1 MQRDTLFLTDVFEH
15 FRDTCLEIYDY
26 DLANFYPALG
36 LAWRVTLEMFK
47 VNLEFST
54 DFES

>member
-1 MQRDTLFLTDVFEH
+1 MQSDTLFLTDVFEH
-15 FRDTCLEIYDY
+15 FRDTCLETYDC
-26 DLANFYPALG
+26 DLANFYAALG

>member
-1 MQRDTLFLTDVFEH
+1 MQSDTLFLTDVFEH
-15 FRDTCLEIYDY
+15 FRDTCLETYDC
-26 DLANFYPALG
+26 DPADFYPALG
-36 LAWRVTLEMFK
+36 LAWSVTLKMAK

>member
-1 MQRDTLFLTDVFEH
+1 MQSDTLFLTDVFEH
-15 FRDTCLEIYDY
+15 FRDTCLETYDC
-26 DLANFYPALG
+26 DLADFYPALG
-36 LAWRVTLEMFK
+36 LAWSGTLKMAK